1 MKTKTITLNNLQYDL
16 VVESLFTLLN
26 NLIKEV
32 EDINRDKITEIRF
45 LLSLLG
51 GIKFNEN
58 N

>member
-1 MKTKTITLNNLQYDL
+1 VKTKTITLNNLQYDL

-32 EDINRDKITEIRF
+32 EDINRDKIAEIRF